1 MAHLWHKHPFRLLL
15 YLEWVLLGIAFLTAL
30 SVLIPHPRHHLIF
43 VPLWFRL
50 AGILCIAALGAIGL
64 WLPINSRSKLIP
76 QIYIIGGLLLSWL
89 AIAFLGRGERI
100 FPTLLLIV
108 VIRACLLF
116 PWSGRILTAIVACCS
131 FFAVQV
137 MALMRISFLGVPLAR
152 SLPPGLRR
160 LPPEV
165 LRRVWFGLVFNSSLL
180 FAFVLAFVLLLVGAV
195 LAEYQSKT
203 KLAQAHRR
211 LREYALQIE
220 DRAALQE
227 RNRIAREIHDS
238 VGHYLTA
245 QSIQLEN
252 TALFLTENPDKAATH
267 LEKARQ
273 LNQEAL
279 TNIRSSVASLRK
291 DSLQERSPAA
301 SLKQLIDDFE
311 LNTNIKVIRKLDLTS
326 SIPERVGITLYRI
339 VQEALTNAAKHSQA
353 TKIILHLTQSDRQI
367 SLSIQ
372 DNGCGFNPNNNTTG
386 FGLQGMQERAAALQG
401 KLSIVSEPN
410 QGSQINVAIPLSSS
424 LD

>member
-1 MAHLWHKHPFRLLL
+1 MAYLWRKPPFRSLF
-15 YLEWVLLGIAFLTAL
+15 YLEWVLLGIAFLSAL
-30 SVLIPHPRHHLIF
+30 SVLIPHPRHYLF
-43 VPLWFRL
+43 VPPWFRL
-50 AGILCIAALGAIGL
+50 AGILCIAALGLMGL
-64 WLPINSRSKLIP
+64 WLPINSSSKLLP
-76 QIYIIGGLLLSWL
+76 RIYIIGGLLLSWL

-116 PWSGRILTAIVACCS
+116 SWTGRIATAVVACCS

-165 LRRVWFGLVFNSSLL
+165 LRRVWFGLVFNSALL
-180 FAFVLAFVLLLVGAV
+180 FALVLAFVLLLVGAL
-195 LAEYQSKT
+195 LAEYQSKA
-203 KLAQAHRR
+203 KLAQANRR

-252 TALFLTENPDKAATH
+252 TFLFLEKNPVKAATH
-267 LEKARQ
+267 LEQARQ
-273 LNQEAL
+273 LNKEAL
-279 TNIRSSVASLRK
+279 INIRSSVASLRK
-291 DSLQERSPAA
+291 NTFPERSLTAL
-301 SLKQLIDDFE
+301 LKQLVDDFE
-311 LNTNIKVIRKLDLTS
+311 LNTNIKVIRQLDLTS
-326 SIPERVGITLYRI
+326 SLPERVSIALYRI
-339 VQEALTNAAKHSQA
+339 VQEALTNVAKHAQA
-353 TKIILHLTQSDRQI
+353 SKIILHLTQSDEQVL
-367 SLSIQ
+367 LSIQ
-372 DNGCGFNPNNNTTG
+372 DNGCGFDLHNNSTG
-386 FGLQGMQERAAALQG
+386 FGLQGIQERAAALQG

-410 QGSQINVAIPLSSS
+410 KGCQINLSVPLSSS
-424 LD
+424 PI